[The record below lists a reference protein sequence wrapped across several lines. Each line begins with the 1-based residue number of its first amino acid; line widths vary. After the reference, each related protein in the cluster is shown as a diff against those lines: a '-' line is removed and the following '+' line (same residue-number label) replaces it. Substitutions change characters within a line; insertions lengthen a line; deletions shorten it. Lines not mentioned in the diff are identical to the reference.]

1 MNTLRRKPSD
11 RTKGARRVSSPRIPS
26 VSLPRHPDGL
36 PWPHS
41 ASSTDRPIAIDLFS
55 GAGGLSRGLE
65 DAGFH
70 VALAVDH
77 DSRSVETHLHN
88 FTGDALQMDLADK
101 GKINELI
108 TLTQGIPVDLIAGG
122 PPCQPFSPAG
132 QSKIRH
138 LIEHNLRDTED
149 PRAELWEAIVCLAES
164 ILPKAVLIENVP
176 GLTLANN
183 GQTLKKIST
192 RLEEVGY
199 EVVYGVV
206 DASFHGIPQPRQ
218 RLIIIG
224 MKDGSFVWPETS
236 DEDRNITVWDAIGDL
251 PKLENTTGK
260 VILDYDGPQTSFQK
274 HMRRDM
280 TTKESSLIYDHIT
293 RPVRDD
299 DLDAFMLIHSGTR
312 YSQLPEHLKRYRDD
326 IFNDKYNRL
335 HKDKLSRTITAHIAK
350 DGYWYIHPTEHRTI
364 SIREAARIQTFPDNF
379 RFSGARTNAYR
390 QIGNAV
396 PPELA
401 YRIGTSILNGFNE
414 TSNRAAVSKWTEDI
428 NNALRQISE
437 KNSFS
442 SDSPEKP
449 WHTLAEITLNSREDG
464 AVTSFLNRFPTV
476 NLAADKRYKLGLENL
491 SVETRL
497 NCASLRVAARIIKE
511 TGWFS
516 YKWASTVKLDGIAL
530 ERFKAIAL
538 GELNARLGNA
548 ELRVLKRLIGISQE
562 THIKT
567 IHVRVIIN
575 AFSKY
580 DEDVS
585 HSYSGLNYLSKVYC
599 HISTPSCSEC
609 PISLYCATSDSS
621 RKIADTMI
629 PSGSHSIIGRE

>member
-183 GQTLKKIST
+183 GQTIKKICT
-192 RLEEVGY
+192 RLEEIGY
-199 EVVYGVV
+199 EVFYGVV
-206 DASFHGIPQPRQ
+206 DASFHGVPQPRQ
-218 RLIIIG
+218 RLIIMG
-224 MKDGSFVWPETS
+224 MKYGSFAWPETS
-236 DEDRNITVWDAIGDL
+236 DEDRDITVWDAIGDL

-260 VILDYDGPQTSFQK
+260 MILDYDGPRTSFQK
-274 HMRRDM
+274 HMRRDV
-280 TTKESSLIYDHIT
+280 TTKESGLIYDHIT

-299 DLDAFMLIHSGTR
+299 DLDAFKLIHSGTR

-326 IFNDKYNRL
+326 IFDDKYNRL
-335 HKDKLSRTITAHIAK
+335 HKNKLSRTITAHIAK
-350 DGYWYIHPTEHRTI
+350 DGYWYIHPEEHRTI

-379 RFSGARTNAYR
+379 RFAGARTNAYR

-401 YRIGTSILNGFNE
+401 HRIGTSILNGLDKTLDQPE
-414 TSNRAAVSKWTEDI
+414 VSKWKSDI
-428 NNALRQISE
+428 NTALSQVS
-437 KNSFS
+437 KNNNRIAYSA
-442 SDSPEKP
+442 KNP
-449 WHTLAEITLNSREDG
+449 WHVLVEMTLNSKEDD
-464 AVTSFLNRFPTV
+464 ATELFLKKFPTV
-476 NLAADKRYKLGLENL
+476 NRAADKRYKMGLENL
-491 SVETRL
+491 SFETRRH
-497 NCASLRVAARIIKE
+497 CASLRTAAKLIKQN
-511 TGWFS
+511 GWLS
-516 YKWASTVKLDGIAL
+516 HEWRSVVQLNGIAL
-530 ERFKAIAL
+530 ERFRAIAL
-538 GELNARLGNA
+538 EEPNTRLGNA
-548 ELRVLKRLIGISQE
+548 ELRVLKRLIGVFEDAQ
-562 THIKT
+562 IKT
-567 IHVRVIIN
+567 IHVKMILN
-575 AFSKY
+575 ALSKY
-580 DEDVS
+580 NEDVS
-585 HSYSGLNYLSKVYC
+585 HNYNGLYYLSKVYC
-599 HISTPSCSEC
+599 HISTPSCAEC
-609 PISLYCATSDSS
+609 PIALYCATGSS
-621 RKIADTMI
+621 NYHIVDIMLPAST
-629 PSGSHSIIGRE
+629 HSIAGRE